1 MFLEVVDDGLDGDLG
16 RKGEQ
21 RLAVIDQ
28 VPVTHQHVTQLLCN
42 KKKYDLK
49 GHFYIVT

>member
-28 VPVTHQHVTQLLCN
+28 VPVTHQYVAQFLCN
-42 KKKYDLK
+42 KKQKW
-49 GHFYIVT
+49 FEVM